1 MATKAR
7 DVSSSSSLI
16 RIYHRLCNSSRR
28 GISRSEFLEVYGL
41 DEYTIFGSGNKR
53 KAETIAK
60 KFERAKDCLRDAGI
74 TFKHVE
80 RDGKSYYVYTPVP
93 NPLLDW
99 ELKLEDAQ
107 FLMSLCRAWE
117 GTELESSAHRMMR
130 KIILSVPTL
139 SASTRLEELEE
150 PLQRIRLSDDSHL
163 EEIFSAF
170 SDHKTIDMDY
180 GDLNTRHSENLSV
193 WGIGYRYGNW
203 YFAAHYPSREG
214 SEAPKE
220 EPNRAYIHRFERIQ
234 SMRINGSQQQQE
246 NFVRPGETF
255 DFQTMLFENLQGY
268 ARTVPALSLDSH
280 EQLLLDSYGVR
291 ETAVK
296 ATARGLKIMVPKSS
310 ADFSSKDLQRAQEA
324 YRAQHNLVER
334 LLSTHQ
340 RRDDLPEA
348 WRKNSRRKRDDDT
361 DRFIDMLLVLHRL
374 SQDDA
379 AWFEGGVLFKPATSL
394 LQVDNG
400 KSKSNLVSDFTDVC
414 EDYGAAELDLAT
426 PIVFTPR
433 QDHELYAELT
443 YSCDDLI
450 YQGVPLSALERA
462 MLFFSMSAAEVLYPD
477 DARVSR
483 IRELLLVS
491 YPKDAE
497 RLRGSLIFTPEHH
510 LIPLIH
516 RAVSQK
522 RTLIFDYT
530 GVQRTVDICS
540 LIFENNRFYLHGL
553 WREAADS
560 NAWRNFALDRIKNA
574 RLGSKSHQAV
584 AAKIPNTPHL
594 WSRQQQ
600 TNTEHPYVRVKIH
613 VESLR
618 TERRE
623 STIRTLK
630 RRSTHVSRSQPSKP
644 ETPLIY
650 HELHYYPGESEA
662 GLEQILHFV
671 VAYGGALEILEP
683 EPVRSLLK
691 DRLMSLLA

>member
-1 MATKAR
+1 
-7 DVSSSSSLI
+7 
-16 RIYHRLCNSSRR
+16 
-28 GISRSEFLEVYGL
+28 
-41 DEYTIFGSGNKR
+41 
-53 KAETIAK
+53 
-60 KFERAKDCLRDAGI
+60 
-74 TFKHVE
+74 
-80 RDGKSYYVYTPVP
+80 
-93 NPLLDW
+93 
-99 ELKLEDAQ
+99 
-107 FLMSLCRAWE
+107 
-117 GTELESSAHRMMR
+117 
-130 KIILSVPTL
+130 
-139 SASTRLEELEE
+139 
-150 PLQRIRLSDDSHL
+150 
-163 EEIFSAF
+163 
-170 SDHKTIDMDY
+170 
-180 GDLNTRHSENLSV
+180 
-193 WGIGYRYGNW
+193 
-203 YFAAHYPSREG
+203 
-214 SEAPKE
+214 
-220 EPNRAYIHRFERIQ
+220 
-234 SMRINGSQQQQE
+234 
-246 NFVRPGETF
+246 
-255 DFQTMLFENLQGY
+255 
-268 ARTVPALSLDSH
+268 
-280 EQLLLDSYGVR
+280 
-291 ETAVK
+291 
-296 ATARGLKIMVPKSS
+296 
-310 ADFSSKDLQRAQEA
+310 
-324 YRAQHNLVER
+324 
-334 LLSTHQ
+334 
-340 RRDDLPEA
+340 
-348 WRKNSRRKRDDDT
+348 
-361 DRFIDMLLVLHRL
+361 MLLVLHRL

-379 AWFEGGVLFKPATSL
+379 AWFEGGVSFKPAASL

-400 KSKSNLVSDFTDVC
+400 RSKSNLVSDFTDVC
-414 EDYGAAELDLAT
+414 EDYGAAELDLAV
-426 PIVFTPR
+426 PIVFPPR
-433 QDHELYAELT
+433 QGRELYAELT
-443 YSCDDLI
+443 YSCDDPI

-477 DARVSR
+477 DARVSK

-497 RLRGSLIFTPEHH
+497 RLRGSLIFAPEHH

-522 RTLIFDYT
+522 RTLIFDYA

-560 NAWRNFALDRIKNA
+560 NAWRNFALDRIRNA
-574 RLGSKSHQAV
+574 RLGGKSHQAV